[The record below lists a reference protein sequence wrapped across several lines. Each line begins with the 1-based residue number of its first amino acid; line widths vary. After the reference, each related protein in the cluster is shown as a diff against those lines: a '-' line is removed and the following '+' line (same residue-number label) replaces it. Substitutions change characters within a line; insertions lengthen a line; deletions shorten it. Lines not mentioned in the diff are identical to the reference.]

1 MPDDNTIPEARR
13 GLISDK
19 DAFAYMK
26 QVHTDYEKSL
36 SGGDLPG
43 VVSNYKRMLAFEEK
57 VVKPS
62 GMRRRLNH
70 AERSYKQLG
79 EVEKA
84 DRFSQL
90 SPLGFRTQAR
100 GVVIDGQPVRIEDLM
115 SSRTASGLYANHGL
129 PMDIGKQIE
138 AGFMDPTNNPDGVAY
153 GKFFNGPA
161 KRDGTVAT
169 SMVNRYRD
177 FKTLASSAL
186 TIGGDQAAAP
196 DEQTVSALA
205 SQMTITQMNLG
216 SIGVSDEVFTKGFE
230 GLQMKFR
237 EGMKARGETISV
249 EDAKDISSRTVAIMN
264 QIKTQGAA
272 EALADFASYEGGAR
286 QGLSNQDILLGVTKQ
301 SELTGSLRNLSEV
314 DSDFGAAVGVL
325 ARYESGLYSNRDE
338 TQRNN
343 ALSVLHN
350 KLNTMTGDNSVLTAF
365 QSKNKAVLAAAI
377 TGLGVGSQYTEGI
390 PGIDAVDSNVTA
402 ATAEYNAASSALM
415 GGAPPD
421 AAKGVADFTYSLGSA
436 LDSETPLADKRSFA
450 VRALR
455 SLSKVQ
461 PLTPAQD
468 TALKTLESYGGQE
481 TPQGETEEARVLRV
495 SKLDPYSLTGQS
507 AGAAAVLRA
516 KEGMTDAA
524 SEITGSITDF
534 LIKSINKKP
543 AEKLALLQS
552 IKVTVPGAGTIP
564 LSAIADIDPQVRTIV
579 MTAANK
585 ANDSNP
591 WLQKA
596 IGPGFAAAAALRER
610 FQDITQLT
618 LPKEL
623 ETDITDPN
631 RIGADAARSLWDSGA
646 LTIDSTGGF
655 IVETSG
661 ARKSS
666 GAKIG
671 GVDYNYDDPQDLA
684 KLFDIVFEGEMAP
697 AQQNF
702 YSAQKKLRNI
712 RASRYDVLVNNSEAI
727 AKNISS
733 NVSAGGIKPNRR
745 VSKEEAVA
753 LQALGGNPKIVSR
766 AVVGGMSIDD
776 VLKIKKFEQ
785 SELKMRQDREMAER
799 KLAQEDVKN
808 KTYVEQKTLD
818 RELKRDLAE

>member
-1 MPDDNTIPEARR
+1 
-13 GLISDK
+13 
-19 DAFAYMK
+19 
-26 QVHTDYEKSL
+26 
-36 SGGDLPG
+36 
-43 VVSNYKRMLAFEEK
+43 
-57 VVKPS
+57 
-62 GMRRRLNH
+62 
-70 AERSYKQLG
+70 
-79 EVEKA
+79 
-84 DRFSQL
+84 
-90 SPLGFRTQAR
+90 
-100 GVVIDGQPVRIEDLM
+100 
-115 SSRTASGLYANHGL
+115 
-129 PMDIGKQIE
+129 
-138 AGFMDPTNNPDGVAY
+138 
-153 GKFFNGPA
+153 
-161 KRDGTVAT
+161 
-169 SMVNRYRD
+169 
-177 FKTLASSAL
+177 
-186 TIGGDQAAAP
+186 
-196 DEQTVSALA
+196 
-205 SQMTITQMNLG
+205 
-216 SIGVSDEVFTKGFE
+216 
-230 GLQMKFR
+230 
-237 EGMKARGETISV
+237 
-249 EDAKDISSRTVAIMN
+249 
-264 QIKTQGAA
+264 
-272 EALADFASYEGGAR
+272 
-286 QGLSNQDILLGVTKQ
+286 
-301 SELTGSLRNLSEV
+301 
-314 DSDFGAAVGVL
+314 
-325 ARYESGLYSNRDE
+325 
-338 TQRNN
+338 
-343 ALSVLHN
+343 
-350 KLNTMTGDNSVLTAF
+350 
-365 QSKNKAVLAAAI
+365 
-377 TGLGVGSQYTEGI
+377 
-390 PGIDAVDSNVTA
+390 
-402 ATAEYNAASSALM
+402 
-415 GGAPPD
+415 
-421 AAKGVADFTYSLGSA
+421 
-436 LDSETPLADKRSFA
+436 
-450 VRALR
+450 
-455 SLSKVQ
+455 
-461 PLTPAQD
+461 
-468 TALKTLESYGGQE
+468 
-481 TPQGETEEARVLRV
+481 
-495 SKLDPYSLTGQS
+495 
-507 AGAAAVLRA
+507 
-516 KEGMTDAA
+516 MTDAA